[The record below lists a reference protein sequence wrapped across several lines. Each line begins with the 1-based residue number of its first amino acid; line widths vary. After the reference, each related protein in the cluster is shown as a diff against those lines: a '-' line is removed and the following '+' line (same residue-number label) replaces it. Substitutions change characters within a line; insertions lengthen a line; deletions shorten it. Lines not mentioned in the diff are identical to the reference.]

1 MNKFGLTDDEDEE
14 TLGQSLAKN
23 WRLSHRLRRDRRST
37 WLQWML
43 PRLPTDSLVGKPR
56 KRGGDGDAVPLEP
69 TRHLAIRLVS
79 SEYDRFVAYA
89 DRHQLTY
96 HDAISRSLD
105 SSVGVTYDIFLAC
118 VALAL
123 CLQRQ

>member
-14 TLGQSLAKN
+14 TPGQSLSEKLASFPPVAPRSPIDLIAVDAAAAPHGFVSREATEK
-23 WRLSHRLRRDRRST
+23 RRRR
-37 WLQWML
+37 
-43 PRLPTDSLVGKPR
+43 R
-56 KRGGDGDAVPLEP
+56 AVPLEP

-96 HDAISRSLD
+96 HDAISRLLD
-105 SSVGVTYDIFLAC
+105 SSSE
-118 VALAL
+118 
-123 CLQRQ
+123 